1 MNKVKL
7 VFLIILLISDIY
19 TSGDS
24 ECLNKKVSSSRR
36 LSGTLDEEDCLYL
49 ETSDTNLMCVLNSD
63 GKSCEEVSKCLGI
76 NRVPDLRRLENE
88 DYCEELETSDDNKY
102 LCKLNLDKNICEE
115 VEITCE
121 DKTIKNR
128 RLSGDLTEE
137 YCNSLKA
144 KEDIYY
150 KCVFDSV
157 SEVCKTE
164 EKKCNEVKILNTRRL
179 STDKL
184 DDEDCYGLETSN
196 DSKICVAKSDGYGCE
211 EINGSNEINLSFS
224 LFFLFLFL

>member
-1 MNKVKL
+1 
-7 VFLIILLISDIY
+7 
-19 TSGDS
+19 
-24 ECLNKKVSSSRR
+24 
-36 LSGTLDEEDCLYL
+36 
-49 ETSDTNLMCVLNSD
+49 
-63 GKSCEEVSKCLGI
+63 
-76 NRVPDLRRLENE
+76 
-88 DYCEELETSDDNKY
+88 
-102 LCKLNLDKNICEE
+102 
-115 VEITCE
+115 
-121 DKTIKNR
+121 
-128 RLSGDLTEE
+128 LTEE

-184 DDEDCYGLETSN
+184 DDEDCYDLETSN